1 MEDSPCSLRAEQ
13 EKSVVGKVSA
23 ALGRKL
29 SVLLGPV
36 AGVSGGLEGQG
47 SF

>member
-13 EKSVVGKVSA
+13 EKSVVGKG